1 MPPTP
6 SPFGDVA
13 TATASATATAT
24 LPARK
29 VELERA
35 AIAQALRDTNGN
47 RMAAARLLAIS
58 RATLYEKLA
67 KYPDLVSA

>member
-1 MPPTP
+1 
-6 SPFGDVA
+6 
-13 TATASATATAT
+13 

-29 VELERA
+29 AELERA
-35 AIAQALRDTNGN
+35 AIAQALRETNGN

-67 KYPDLVSA
+67 KYPDLVPA